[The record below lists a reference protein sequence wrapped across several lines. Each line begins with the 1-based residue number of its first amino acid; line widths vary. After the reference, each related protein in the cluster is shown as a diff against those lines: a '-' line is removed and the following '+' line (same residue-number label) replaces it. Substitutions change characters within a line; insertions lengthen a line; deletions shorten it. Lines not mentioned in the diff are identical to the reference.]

1 MFCYYLVNQS
11 FVGLCHLYIV
21 EEFINGSVV
30 SIYDRIV
37 IIDVVLILVKK
48 NLKCFI

>member
-1 MFCYYLVNQS
+1 MR
-11 FVGLCHLYIV
+11 LCHLYIV

-37 IIDVVLILVKK
+37 IVDVVLLEEKPEVFH
-48 NLKCFI
+48 LTLSDVH